1 MVRLG
6 LTPSETVWGSFD
18 HLTATSA
25 AAAVAAGNLD
35 VLVAKSDAA
44 GFMLQEALEP
54 IIQDQEV
61 TIGYSTT
68 QKATFNLL

>member
-18 HLTATSA
+18 HLAATS